1 MSHPMSV
8 LPQEQVFYPE
18 SDGEPMGETDVHRDE
33 TAACIDM
40 LRWALRSEPH
50 IYVAGDNFLYY
61 EEGNPKAVVSPDVYI
76 VRGVPGHQRRI
87 YQLWKE
93 QGHAPCFVME
103 MTSRSTWLEDH
114 GNKKAIYAVL
124 GVREYFLFDP
134 EGVSLHP
141 ALQGYRLGDDGDYH
155 RLEPDADGVFEA
167 QTLGLE
173 LWLDDALRLQARD
186 AATGEIIA
194 RPEAVRVERE
204 ALAREC
210 DAVTRQRDAVTRER
224 DALAARLAELEA
236 KVSKN

>member
-1 MSHPMSV
+1 MSH
-8 LPQEQVFYPE
+8 EN
-18 SDGEPMGETDVHRDE
+18 
-33 TAACIDM
+33 
-40 LRWALRSEPH
+40 LRHVRRT
-50 IYVAGDNFLYY
+50 
-61 EEGNPKAVVSPDVYI
+61 EEGAV
-76 VRGVPGHQRRI
+76 
-87 YQLWKE
+87 QLWKE

-114 GNKKAIYAVL
+114 GNKKAIYAML

-173 LWLDDALRLQARD
+173 LWLDDELRLQARD

-210 DAVTRQRDAVTRER
+210 DAVTRQRDA
-224 DALAARLAELEA
+224 LAARLAELEA
-236 KVSKN
+236 RVAAPRASED

>member
-1 MSHPMSV
+1 MHV
-8 LPQEQVFYPE
+8 DQENARTIVPRRCE
-18 SDGEPMGETDVHRDE
+18 E
-33 TAACIDM
+33 
-40 LRWALRSEPH
+40 
-50 IYVAGDNFLYY
+50 FL
-61 EEGNPKAVVSPDVYI
+61 ERV
-76 VRGVPGHQRRI
+76 
-87 YQLWKE
+87 
-93 QGHAPCFVME
+93 
-103 MTSRSTWLEDH
+103 
-114 GNKKAIYAVL
+114 

-173 LWLDDALRLQARD
+173 LWLDDELRLQARD

-210 DAVTRQRDAVTRER
+210 DAVTRLRDAVTRER